1 MRNAALLTTLAA
13 LCSAC
18 LVVPIPAGSGGSGKP
33 RSFSDEPP
41 PASPPQPGQTSA
53 PRAEGGAPAPP
64 AMTPT
69 SIEVHSDC
77 PRTLPLFIGD
87 KPKFGSGTKTSI
99 GSNTTTSFPRKADGT
114 ASIWII
120 DDKENGV
127 AQTTAGPGTRRLVI
141 ARNCTA
147 ITPG

>member
-1 MRNAALLTTLAA
+1 MRNAVLLCAVAA
-13 LCSAC
+13 VCSAC
-18 LVVPIPAGSGGSGKP
+18 LVVPIPSGSSGSGKP
-33 RSFSDEPP
+33 RSFSEQPP
-41 PASPPQPGQTSA
+41 PAGQPEPGQAQPPRSTS
-53 PRAEGGAPAPP
+53 GAAAQP

-77 PRTLPLFIGD
+77 PHTLPLFVGD

-99 GSNTTTSFPRKADGT
+99 GSNTTTTFPRRADGT
-114 ASIWII
+114 ASVWII

-127 AQTTAGPGTRRLVI
+127 SQAAVGPGTRRLKI

-147 ITPG
+147 ITPD